1 MLEEQFFL
9 VKHLG
14 MNLNEVLSMPVQYR
28 KWWIQRQLK
37 FNDMVAGQNETTKK
51 KLSAIF
57 ESLYLLILQGCF
69 STWQTTKAQVQI

>member
-37 FNDMVAGQNETTKK
+37 FNDMVAGQNENTKK
-51 KLSAIF
+51 K
-57 ESLYLLILQGCF
+57 
-69 STWQTTKAQVQI
+69 